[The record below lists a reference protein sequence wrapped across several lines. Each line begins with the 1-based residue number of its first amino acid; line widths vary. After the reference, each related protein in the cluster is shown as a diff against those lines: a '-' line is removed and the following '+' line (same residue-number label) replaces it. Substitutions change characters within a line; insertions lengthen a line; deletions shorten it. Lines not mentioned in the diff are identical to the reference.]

1 MIREQLNTK
10 AMKKALIL
18 SIALLITVTALNAQM
33 AGAAKTGLVSS
44 KPIISRHFS
53 ADFPMATDV
62 NWTKSDGYNTV
73 SFVNNGERAHA
84 YYNDKGILVGTI
96 IDKKFTDLP
105 DRAQYYITD
114 HYNDYDISA
123 VALYDDNEEEP
134 GGLTLNSQSFDNWD
148 HFFVRLIQKKTHQ
161 QLMLQVSTAGD
172 VSVYK
177 KTK

>member
-1 MIREQLNTK
+1 
-10 AMKKALIL
+10 MKKALML
-18 SIALLITVTALNAQM
+18 PAALLITVAALHAQL
-33 AGAAKTGLVSS
+33 AGAAKSVLVSS
-44 KPIISRHFS
+44 KPVISPHFRT
-53 ADFPMATDV
+53 DFPMATEV
-62 NWTKSDGYNTV
+62 NWTKMDGYNTV

-123 VALYDDNEEEP
+123 VALYDDNEDEP

-161 QLMLQVSTAGD
+161 QLMLQVSTTGD

>member
-1 MIREQLNTK
+1 MICERLNPKT
-10 AMKKALIL
+10 MKKAFIL
-18 SIALLITVTALNAQM
+18 AIALTTSAIALNAQL
-33 AGAAKTGLVSS
+33 AGTAKSVLISS
-44 KPIISRHFS
+44 KPVISRHF
-53 ADFPMATDV
+53 ATDFPMATNV
-62 NWTKSDGYNTV
+62 NWTKTEGYNAV

-96 IDKKFTDLP
+96 IDKKFTNLP

-123 VALYDDNEEEP
+123 VALYDDNEDEP

-161 QLMLQVSTAGD
+161 QLMLQVSTTGD